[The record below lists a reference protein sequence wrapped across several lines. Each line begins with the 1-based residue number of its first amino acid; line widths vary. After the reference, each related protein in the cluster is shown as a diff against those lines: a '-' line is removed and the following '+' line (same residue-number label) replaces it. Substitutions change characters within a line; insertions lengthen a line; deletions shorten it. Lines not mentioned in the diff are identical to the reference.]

1 MVLGVLGIVCVQGML
16 LPLTASFSPPPSPCT
31 FQTEHAG
38 FAQKS
43 ETDLGLNN
51 LTAFAAKLFLIR
63 MDFGLKKRAS
73 WLEEGS
79 FSEALLQCGRMGG
92 KGLGCNS
99 CFWAGASWRGY
110 PDPGLLVCSW
120 GFEGWCCVHCINL
133 SLQTLL

>member
-1 MVLGVLGIVCVQGML
+1 MLLVLGVLGIVCVQGML

-79 FSEALLQCGRMGG
+79 FSEALLQWEG
-92 KGLGCNS
+92 KGLGAIPVSGLGQAGGVTPTLGCW
-99 CFWAGASWRGY
+99 CAAGASRAGA
-110 PDPGLLVCSW
+110 VC
-120 GFEGWCCVHCINL
+120 
-133 SLQTLL
+133 TA